1 MSIFMV
7 VKVLSFPESSSFN
20 ALFLGRMRMGAAYGR
35 RHDFS
40 GDVKVPDRS
49 AAACSE
55 LGHLLRQIIQ
65 IPEGLSRE
73 PESARDAREIGLPGK
88 TFRNLDDLPKQVA
101 EFAASGGAAVWDFH
115 VSAKVVSPTIRRA
128 HPHPAKEKSVE
139 R

>member
-1 MSIFMV
+1 MSIFMI

-55 LGHLLRQIIQ
+55 LRHLLRQIIQ

-73 PESARDAREIGLPGK
+73 PESARDTREIA
-88 TFRNLDDLPKQVA
+88 VA
-101 EFAASGGAAVWDFH
+101 EHRPVLGHPLRAELVHFGAVRAVVHHHYHYAQPMPFD
-115 VSAKVVSPTIRRA
+115 ALKLLPIT
-128 HPHPAKEKSVE
+128 
-139 R
+139 